1 MYISNGKNNVT
12 YISNKPSRE
21 DMEKYYNTTN
31 LDLLLGEC
39 FEIQGIDATIEYLQH
54 KLKYYK
60 ALKKEEKKE
69 DEKKGAKKE
78 DE

>member
-12 YISNKPSRE
+12 YISNKPTRE
-21 DMEKYYNTTN
+21 DMEKYYNTIN
-31 LDLLLGEC
+31 LDLLLGELY
-39 FEIQGIDATIEYLQH
+39 EVRGIDATIEYLQH

-60 ALKKEEKKE
+60 SI
-69 DEKKGAKKE
+69 KKGAKKE

>member
-1 MYISNGKNNVT
+1 MYIENQASKNKVK
-12 YISNKPSRE
+12 YISNKPPK
-21 DMEKYYNTTN
+21 DYYNTTN

-39 FEIQGIDATIEYLQH
+39 FEIQGIDKTIEYLQH

-60 ALKKEEKKE
+60 AI
-69 DEKKGAKKE
+69 KKGAKKE